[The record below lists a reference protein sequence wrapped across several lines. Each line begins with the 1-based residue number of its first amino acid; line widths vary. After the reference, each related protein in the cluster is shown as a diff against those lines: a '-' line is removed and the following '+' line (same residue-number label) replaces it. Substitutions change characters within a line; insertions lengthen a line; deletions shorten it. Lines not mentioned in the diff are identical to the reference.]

1 MCQTTTDPT
10 VGRFKAYPKRHPST
24 SLRDKVMKIKLVV
37 RSLERTPIGLSV
49 PFVKMTVKKVTHVKR
64 LKMI

>member
-24 SLRDKVMKIKLVV
+24 SLRDEYQVGGEDLGEKPYWVI
-37 RSLERTPIGLSV
+37 STFCQDDSEESDPCEEAQEDI
-49 PFVKMTVKKVTHVKR
+49 
-64 LKMI
+64 I